1 MTPVVIDNGSGMC
14 KVGFGGD
21 DAPTAIFPSI
31 VGRPRHM
38 SAMFGIGIKNSLGS
52 IVEAY
57 VGDEAQKSRGVL
69 ALKYPIER
77 GNVVDWTDME
87 RIWDYSFRN
96 VLKVEP
102 DEHPVLLAEA
112 PLTQKDNRERL
123 TQIMFEKF
131 GTPALYMAVQAV
143 LTLYACGRTA
153 GMVVDS
159 GDGVTYSIPIY
170 DGQALPHGICRM
182 ELAGRDL
189 TDYLMRLLYEGGSSF
204 HTTAERE
211 IVRDLK
217 EQHCY
222 VALDFEQEVHNSST
236 STTLEHIYHL
246 PDGQVLSV
254 ASERFRCPEALFR
267 PSLLGMEYG
276 GIHQTTYKSI
286 LKCDVD
292 IRRDLYNNIVLS
304 GGTTM
309 FAGLPERLLKEM
321 SVLAPSNMRIKIDAP
336 AQRNFSV
343 WLGGSILSSLTAFQH
358 MWVSKADYDEVGPDV
373 VNRKCLLDYAASSAT
388 SEAASG
394 EPVGQPVGL

>member
-38 SAMFGIGIKNSLGS
+38 SAMFGIGIKNSLGG
-52 IVEAY
+52 IAEAY

-96 VLKVEP
+96 VLKVAP

-112 PLTQKDNRERL
+112 PLNHKDNRERL

-131 GTPALYMAVQAV
+131 GTPALYLAVQAV
-143 LTLYACGRTA
+143 LTLYASGRTT

-159 GDGVTYSIPIY
+159 GDGVTYSIPIF
-170 DGQALPHGICRM
+170 DGQALPHGISRM

-189 TDYLMRLLYEGGSSF
+189 TDYLMRILYECGSSF

-222 VALDFEQEVHNSST
+222 VALDFQREMHNSSA
-236 STTLEHIYHL
+236 STTLEQTYHL

-254 ASERFRCPEALFR
+254 ASERFRCPEALFQ
-267 PSLLGMEYG
+267 PSLLGMESG
-276 GIHQTTYKSI
+276 GIHETTYKSI

-292 IRRDLYNNIVLS
+292 IRKDLYSNIVLS

-309 FAGLPERLLKEM
+309 FAGLPERLQKEM
-321 SVLAPSNMRIKIDAP
+321 SVLAPSTMRIKIDAP
-336 AQRNFSV
+336 SQRNFSV

-373 VNRKCLLDYAASSAT
+373 VNRKCLLDYAASKA
-388 SEAASG
+388 
-394 EPVGQPVGL
+394 EPVGQPVGQY